1 MTNLEKLTI
10 ETELEQQSDHSLA
23 EVLELPGVLVYGKS
37 EPEAIDKVVSQKLF
51 SNKEL
56 T

>member
-1 MTNLEKLTI
+1 
-10 ETELEQQSDHSLA
+10 
-23 EVLELPGVLVYGKS
+23 VLVYGKS

-56 T
+56 TWRRLD